1 MTTPGDT
8 PGGAASSGRR
18 TDRSEGMAESAPRGA
33 VFLDRDGTLVRDPGY
48 LHDPTA
54 VELLPG
60 VAPGLAALARAG
72 WPLVIVSNQSG
83 IARGLYGPDA
93 FDAVLARLGELLA
106 PHGVRF
112 AAAYFCPHHPDI
124 TGPCDCRKPGVALF
138 EQAAREHRIDLA
150 RSWMVGDRLSDVEPA
165 RRLGGRGLLIETP
178 EAPDDAARARAQGF
192 AVAPDLVAAARLV
205 GAPAP

>member
-60 VAPGLAALARAG
+60 VAPGLATLARAG

-83 IARGLYGPDA
+83 IARGLYGPEA
-93 FDAVLARLGELLA
+93 FAAVLARLDELLA

-112 AAAYFCPHHPDI
+112 TGAYFCPHHPDI

-138 EQAAREHRIDLA
+138 EQAAREHRLDLA

-165 RRLGGRGLLIETP
+165 GRLGGHGLLIETP

-205 GAPAP
+205 GAPVP